1 MNLSLIKKML
11 PGLIPLLIFILADEI
26 WGTMVGLYVALGFGI
41 AEFLF
46 YYIKDKIVDR
56 FILLD
61 TLLLVVLGAISIA
74 FENDLFFKI
83 KPALIE
89 AILLA
94 VIAFSL
100 WGPTNIMMA
109 MSERYMGEIHLD
121 PMQEKSM
128 RNNMLAVFWITV
140 IHIILVMLSAFYMS
154 KEAWFFISGGLYY
167 IFFGLFFAFMLL
179 KNRLINR
186 RFKNEEWFPVV
197 NNDGRVIGKAPRSVC
212 HDGKS
217 FLLHPVVHL
226 HVFNKAGKLYLQKR
240 SMKKDTQPGKWDTS
254 VGGHISPGETVAAAL
269 KRETREELGL
279 NGFAPRFLGSYV
291 WESPNEKELVSSFTT
306 ITELLPIINRDE
318 IDEGRFW
325 SLQEIR
331 NNLGKEVFTPN
342 FEHEFKTFIANPYK
356 SASIYQV

>member
-1 MNLSLIKKML
+1 MNLSLLKKML

-46 YYIKDKIVDR
+46 YYIKDKIIDR

-61 TLLLVVLGAISIA
+61 TLLLVVLGGISIA

-100 WGPTNIMMA
+100 WGPRNIMMA
-109 MSERYMGEIHLD
+109 MSERYMGEMHLNSS
-121 PMQEKSM
+121 QEKSM

-140 IHIILVMLSAFYMS
+140 IHIILVLFSAFYMS

-179 KNRLINR
+179 KNRLMNR
-186 RFKNEEWFPVV
+186 KYKNEEWFPVV
-197 NNDGRVIGKAPRSVC
+197 NNEGKIIGTAPRSVC
-212 HDGKS
+212 HDGKC
-217 FLLHPVVHL
+217 FRLHPVVHL
-226 HVFNKAGKLYLQKR
+226 HIFNSSGKLYLQKR

-254 VGGHISPGETVAAAL
+254 VGGHISPGESVAEAL
-269 KRETREELGL
+269 MRETREELGL
-279 NGFAPRFLGSYV
+279 KGFTPRFLKSYV
-291 WESPNEKELVSSFTT
+291 WESSREKELVNSFYTL
-306 ITELLPIINRDE
+306 TEQIPVIDLDE

-325 SLQEIR
+325 SLQEIKK
-331 NNLGKEVFTPN
+331 NLGKEVFTPN
-342 FEHEFKTFIANPYK
+342 FEHEFRMFLSKPM
-356 SASIYQV
+356 

>member
-1 MNLSLIKKML
+1 MNLSLLRKML

-41 AEFLF
+41 AEFLY

-61 TLLLVVLGAISIA
+61 TLLLIVLGAISIV

-100 WGPTNIMMA
+100 WGPRNILMA
-109 MSERYMGEIHLD
+109 MSERYMGEIRLNTD
-121 PMQEKSM
+121 QEKSM
-128 RNNMLAVFWITV
+128 RNSMMAVFWITAF
-140 IHIILVMLSAFYMS
+140 HIILVLFSAIYMS

-179 KNRLINR
+179 KNRIINR
-186 RFKNEEWFPVV
+186 RYINEEWFPIV
-197 NNDGRVIGKAPRSVC
+197 NNEGRVIGKAPRSVC

-217 FLLHPVVHL
+217 LLLHPVVHL
-226 HVFNKAGKLYLQKR
+226 HIFDKTGKLYLQKR
-240 SMKKDTQPGKWDTS
+240 SMNKDIQPGKWDTS
-254 VGGHISPGETVAAAL
+254 VGGHISPGESVAEAL
-269 KRETREELGL
+269 IRETREELGL
-279 NGFAPRFLGSYV
+279 NGFTPQFLGSYV
-291 WESPNEKELVSSFTT
+291 WESKRERELVNSFSTVT
-306 ITELLPIINRDE
+306 DQLPEINPNE

-331 NNLGKEVFTPN
+331 NNFGKGIFTPN
-342 FEHEFKTFIANPYK
+342 FEHEFNILLSRILK
-356 SASIYQV
+356 S

>member
-1 MNLSLIKKML
+1 MNLSLLKKML

-46 YYIKDKIVDR
+46 YYIKDKIIDR

-61 TLLLVVLGAISIA
+61 TLLLIVLGAISIA

-89 AILLA
+89 AILMA

-100 WGPTNIMMA
+100 WGPRNILMA
-109 MSERYMGEIHLD
+109 MSERYMGEINLNTE
-121 PMQEKSM
+121 QEKSM
-128 RNNMLAVFWITV
+128 RNNMLAVFWITFF
-140 IHIILVMLSAFYMS
+140 HIVLVLFSAFYMS

-167 IFFGLFFAFMLL
+167 ILFGLFFAFMLL
-179 KNRLINR
+179 KNRLMNR
-186 RFKNEEWFPVV
+186 RYKSEEWFPIV
-197 NNDGRVIGKAPRSVC
+197 NNEGRVIGKAPRSIC
-212 HDGKS
+212 HDGNS
-217 FLLHPVVHL
+217 HLLHPVVHL
-226 HVFNKAGKLYLQKR
+226 HLFNKSGKLFMQKR
-240 SMKKDTQPGKWDTS
+240 SMNKDTQPGKWDTS
-254 VGGHISPGETVAAAL
+254 VGGHISPGESIAEAL

-279 NGFAPRFLGSYV
+279 NGFTPQFLGSYV
-291 WESPNEKELVSSFTT
+291 WESQREKELVNSFSTVT
-306 ITELLPIINRDE
+306 DQLPEINRDE

-342 FEHEFKTFIANPYK
+342 FEHEFDILLARNLK
-356 SASIYQV
+356 S

>member
-1 MNLSLIKKML
+1 MNLSLLKKML

-46 YYIKDKIVDR
+46 YYIKDKIIDR

-61 TLLLVVLGAISIA
+61 TFLLIVLGGISIA
-74 FENDLFFKI
+74 SENDLFFKI

-100 WGPTNIMMA
+100 WGPRNIMMA
-109 MSERYMGEIHLD
+109 MSKRYMGEMHLN

-140 IHIILVMLSAFYMS
+140 IHIILVLISAFYMS

-167 IFFGLFFAFMLL
+167 IFFGLFFAFMIL
-179 KNRLINR
+179 KNRLANR
-186 RFKNEEWFPVV
+186 KYKNEEWFPIV
-197 NNDGRVIGKAPRSVC
+197 NNDGKVIGTAPRSVC

-226 HVFNKAGKLYLQKR
+226 HLFNSSGKLYMQKR

-254 VGGHISPGETVAAAL
+254 VGGHISPGETVAEAL
-269 KRETREELGL
+269 IRETREELAL
-279 NGFAPRFLGSYV
+279 NDISPRFLKSYV
-291 WESPNEKELVSSFTT
+291 WESSREKELVNSFYTV
-306 ITELLPIINRDE
+306 TEQIPVIDRDE

-325 SLQEIR
+325 TLQEIKK
-331 NNLGKEVFTPN
+331 NLGKEVFTPN
-342 FEHEFKTFIANPYK
+342 FEHEFRMLLSKPPFEA
-356 SASIYQV
+356 

>member
-1 MNLSLIKKML
+1 MNLSLLKKML
-11 PGLIPLLIFILADEI
+11 PGLVPLLIFILADEI

-46 YYIKDKIVDR
+46 YYIKDKIIDR

-61 TLLLVVLGAISIA
+61 TLLLIVLGAISII

-100 WGPTNIMMA
+100 WGPRNILLA
-109 MSERYMGEIHLD
+109 MSERYMGEMHLD
-121 PMQEKSM
+121 SSLEKSM
-128 RNNMLAVFWITV
+128 RTNMLAIFWITV
-140 IHIILVMLSAFYMS
+140 FHVILVLLSAFYMS

-179 KNRLINR
+179 KNRLMNR
-186 RFKNEEWFPVV
+186 RYKNEEWFPVV
-197 NNDGRVIGKAPRSVC
+197 NDEGKVTGKAPRSVC

-217 FLLHPVVHL
+217 LLLHPVVHL
-226 HVFNKAGKLYLQKR
+226 HIFDRSGKLYLQKR

-254 VGGHISPGETVAAAL
+254 VGGHISIGESVNAAL
-269 KRETREELGL
+269 LRETREELGL
-279 NGFAPRFLGSYV
+279 NSFTPQFVGSYI
-291 WESPNEKELVSSFTT
+291 WESPRERELVNSFSTVT
-306 ITELLPIINRDE
+306 RQLLKINRDE

-325 SLQEIR
+325 SLQEIK
-331 NNLGKEVFTPN
+331 NNLGKEIFTPN
-342 FEHEFKTFIANPYK
+342 FEHEFRLFFANPYN
-356 SASIYQV
+356 SRSHGRV

>member
-1 MNLSLIKKML
+1 MNLTLLKKML
-11 PGLIPLLIFILADEI
+11 PGLVPLLIFIVADEI
-26 WGTMVGLYVALGFGI
+26 WGTRIGLYVALGTGI

-46 YYIKDKIVDR
+46 YYIKDKVADR

-61 TLLLVVLGAISIA
+61 TLLLIVLGAISII

-100 WGPTNIMMA
+100 WGPRNILMD
-109 MSERYMGEIHLD
+109 MSHRFMGEIRLNEE
-121 PMQEKSM
+121 QEKSM
-128 RNNMLAVFWITV
+128 RINMIAVFWMTAF
-140 IHIILVMLSAFYMS
+140 HILLVLYSAFFMS

-167 IFFGLFFAFMLL
+167 ILFGILFGFIVL
-179 KNRLINR
+179 KARLINR
-186 RFKNEEWFPVV
+186 RYKNGEWFPVV
-197 NNDGRVIGKAPRSVC
+197 NTAGMVTGKAPRRVC

-226 HVFNKAGKLYLQKR
+226 HIFNASGKLYLQKR

-254 VGGHISPGETVAAAL
+254 VGGHIGLGESVAVAL
-269 KRETREELGL
+269 ARETREELGL
-279 NGFAPRFLGSYV
+279 AGLNPQFLASYI
-291 WESPNEKELVSSFTT
+291 WESKVEKELVNSFTA
-306 ITELLPIINRDE
+306 ITSQVPSIDHDE

-325 SLQEIR
+325 SLQEIK
-331 NNLGKEVFTPN
+331 NNLGKEIFTPN
-342 FEHEFKTFIANPYK
+342 FEHEFNAYLK
-356 SASIYQV
+356 SPQARPHTE

>member
-1 MNLSLIKKML
+1 MNLSLLKKML

-41 AEFLF
+41 GEFLF
-46 YYIKDKIVDR
+46 YYIKDKIIDR

-61 TLLLVVLGAISIA
+61 TVLLLALGGISIV

-100 WGPTNIMMA
+100 WGPRNIIMA
-109 MSERYMGEIHLD
+109 MSERYMGEIQLD
-121 PMQEKSM
+121 PMQEKTM
-128 RNNMLAVFWITV
+128 RYNMVAVFWITV
-140 IHIILVMLSAFYMS
+140 LHIILVLYSAFYMS

-167 IFFGLFFAFMLL
+167 IFFGLFFAFMILR
-179 KNRLINR
+179 NRLTAR
-186 RFKNEEWFPVV
+186 RYKDEEWFPIVTS
-197 NNDGRVIGKAPRSVC
+197 DGKVTGKAPRSVC

-217 FLLHPVVHL
+217 LLLHPVVHL
-226 HVFNKAGKLYLQKR
+226 HIFNKSGKLYLQKR
-240 SMKKDTQPGKWDTS
+240 SYKKDIQPGKWDTS
-254 VGGHISPGETVAAAL
+254 VGGHISPGESVTEAL
-269 KRETREELGL
+269 IRETREELGL
-279 NGFAPRFLGSYV
+279 DGFVPRFLGSYI
-291 WESPNEKELVSSFTT
+291 WESARERELVNSFTT
-306 ITELLPIINRDE
+306 VTEKVPVINPDE

-325 SLQEIR
+325 SIQEIR

-342 FEHEFKTFIANPYK
+342 FENEFRKF
-356 SASIYQV
+356 SALYAV

>member
-1 MNLSLIKKML
+1 MNLSLLKKML

-46 YYIKDKIVDR
+46 YYIKDKIIDR

-61 TLLLVVLGAISIA
+61 TLLLVALGGISIA
-74 FENDLFFKI
+74 FENDLFFKV

-100 WGPTNIMMA
+100 WGPKNILMA
-109 MSERYMGEIHLD
+109 MSERYMGELQLD

-128 RNNMLAVFWITV
+128 RNNMVAVFWITV
-140 IHIILVMLSAFYMS
+140 LHIVLVLYSAFYMS

-179 KNRLINR
+179 KNRLMNR
-186 RFKNEEWFPVV
+186 RYKNEEWFPIV
-197 NNDGRVIGKAPRSVC
+197 NSEGKVLGKAPRSVC

-217 FLLHPVVHL
+217 MLLHPVVHL
-226 HVFNKAGKLYLQKR
+226 HIFDKSGKLYLQKR

-254 VGGHISPGETVAAAL
+254 VGGHISPGETVARAL
-269 KRETREELGL
+269 VRESLEELGL
-279 NGFAPRFLGSYV
+279 NGFVPRFLGSYV
-291 WESPNEKELVSSFTT
+291 WESSRERELVNSFSTV
-306 ITELLPIINRDE
+306 TEIAPVINRDE

-325 SLQEIR
+325 SIQEIR

-342 FEHEFKTFIANPYK
+342 FENEFMKFFAQN
-356 SASIYQV
+356 VR

>member
-1 MNLSLIKKML
+1 MNLTLLKKML
-11 PGLIPLLIFILADEI
+11 PGLIPLVIFILADEI

-61 TLLLVVLGAISIA
+61 TLLLVVLGAISII
-74 FENDLFFKI
+74 FENDVFFKI

-94 VIAFSL
+94 VIGFSL
-100 WGPTNIMMA
+100 WGPKNIMMA
-109 MSERYMGEIHLD
+109 MSERYMGEIQMN

-128 RNNMLAVFWITV
+128 RYNMLGIFWITV
-140 IHIILVMLSAFYMS
+140 VHIILVLISAFYMS
-154 KEAWFFISGGLYY
+154 KEAWLFISGGLYY
-167 IFFGLFFAFMLL
+167 IFFGLFFAFILL
-179 KNRLINR
+179 KNRMSGR
-186 RFKNEEWFPVV
+186 QYKNEEWFPVV
-197 NNDGRVIGKAPRSVC
+197 DNDGRVIGKAPRSVC

-217 FLLHPVVHL
+217 MLLHPVIHL
-226 HVFNKAGKLYLQKR
+226 HIFNKAGKLYLQKR

-254 VGGHISPGETVAAAL
+254 VGGHVSPGETIPQAL
-269 KRETREELGL
+269 IRETREELGL
-279 NGFAPRFLGSYV
+279 EGFMPRFLGTYI
-291 WESPNEKELVSSFTT
+291 WESSRERELVNSFSTVT
-306 ITELLPIINRDE
+306 DHIPEINRDE

-331 NNLGKEVFTPN
+331 TNLGKVIFTPN
-342 FEHEFKTFIANPYK
+342 FEHEFKYFLNLNTPI
-356 SASIYQV
+356 

>member
-1 MNLSLIKKML
+1 MNLSLLKKML

-46 YYIKDKIVDR
+46 YYIKDKIIDR

-61 TLLLVVLGAISIA
+61 TLLLVALGGISIA
-74 FENDLFFKI
+74 FENDLFFKV

-100 WGPTNIMMA
+100 WGPKNILMA
-109 MSERYMGEIHLD
+109 MSERYMGELQLD

-128 RNNMLAVFWITV
+128 RNNMVAVFWITV
-140 IHIILVMLSAFYMS
+140 LHIVLVLYSAFYMS

-179 KNRLINR
+179 KNRLMNR
-186 RFKNEEWFPVV
+186 RYKNEEWFPIV
-197 NNDGRVIGKAPRSVC
+197 NSEGKVLGKAPRSVC

-217 FLLHPVVHL
+217 MLLHPVVHL
-226 HVFNKAGKLYLQKR
+226 HIFDKSGELYLQKR

-254 VGGHISPGETVAAAL
+254 VGGHISPGETVARAL
-269 KRETREELGL
+269 VRESLEELGL
-279 NGFAPRFLGSYV
+279 NGFVPRFLGSYV
-291 WESPNEKELVSSFTT
+291 WESSRERELVNSFSTV
-306 ITELLPIINRDE
+306 TEIAPVINRDE

-325 SLQEIR
+325 SIQEIR

-342 FEHEFKTFIANPYK
+342 FENEFMKFFAQN
-356 SASIYQV
+356 VR